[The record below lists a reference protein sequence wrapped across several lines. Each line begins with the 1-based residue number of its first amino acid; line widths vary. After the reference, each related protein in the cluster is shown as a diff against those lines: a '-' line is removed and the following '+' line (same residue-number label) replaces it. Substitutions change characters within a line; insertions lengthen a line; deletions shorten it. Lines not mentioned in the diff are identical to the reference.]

1 MPGESARINGRKG
14 GRPKGTKSPVTRAR
28 ERAAA
33 RVFTRNELT
42 EERILEE
49 ARRLAFVDIR
59 GFFDADGNL
68 KPIHKLTVEQGAAL
82 ASMEVIIKNA
92 EAGDGKTDRV
102 HKFKLWDKLKALEL
116 LAKRFGLLTERLQV
130 DGALEITWRTPRA
143 GD

>member
-14 GRPKGTKSPVTRAR
+14 GRPRGTKSPVTRAR

-33 RVFTRNELT
+33 RVFARHELT

-59 GFFDADGNL
+59 GFFDADGNI
-68 KPIHKLTVEQGAAL
+68 KPIHELTAEQGAAL

-92 EAGDGKTDRV
+92 EAGDGQVDRV
-102 HKFKLWDKLKALEL
+102 HKFKVWDKLKALEL
-116 LAKRFGLLTERLQV
+116 LFKRFGMLTERV
-130 DGALEITWRTPRA
+130 DVGGAIELTWR
-143 GD
+143 DSE